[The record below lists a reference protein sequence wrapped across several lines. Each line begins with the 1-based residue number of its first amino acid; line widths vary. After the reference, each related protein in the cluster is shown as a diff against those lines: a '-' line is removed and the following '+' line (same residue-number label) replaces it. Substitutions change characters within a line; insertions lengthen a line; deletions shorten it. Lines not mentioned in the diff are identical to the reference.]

1 MSYNESLNSNSNYPP
16 MSQSEWDRAPWNQRE
31 QEERE
36 FKVCISQTL
45 SKSTTI
51 CTNDYA
57 AEYEDET
64 GNYRISTGDTQWKE
78 ALEDSETYTPL
89 DLINEFKKFL
99 ERLIEERKSNGES
112 SKRNHLYENS
122 DNYYEHLIEE
132 CKNWTEDEL
141 EIIEE

>member
-1 MSYNESLNSNSNYPP
+1 MYDNYNYP
-16 MSQSEWDRAPWNQRE
+16 MGADNENAPWNQRE

-57 AEYEDET
+57 MEYEEET
-64 GNYRISTGDTQWKE
+64 GNYRISTSDTQWKE

-99 ERLIEERKSNGES
+99 EMLIEERKSNGES
-112 SKRNHLYENS
+112 SKRNFLYENS
-122 DNYYEHLIEE
+122 NNYYEHLIEE
-132 CKNWTEDEL
+132 CNNWTEDEL